1 MVGAVL
7 SLISAALFGLNNAAT
22 RRGVLTASVLH
33 GMAISVPLGLPVF
46 LLFLPF
52 FGGFSE
58 LFGLSRSAVMWLTA
72 AGIVHFVIGRYGN
85 YRATQALGATLSTPV
100 QQLSILVSLGLAI
113 VFLGEVMTGLK
124 VAGLVLVMIGP
135 GLVLARRKAGKK
147 KATNLAFTPEYGPGF
162 FWGSVCALGY
172 GVSPVMITVAMGDSR
187 SISVALAGIIVSY
200 GAATVVVALM
210 VAIAGGRSYMAG
222 MERGAIGWFLV
233 STVAVALSQ
242 MLRYM
247 ALAVAPV
254 SVVVPIQR
262 LSVLFR
268 LVFGVLINRDS
279 EVLDGAVIFG
289 IILAV
294 FGAVALAVDTETV
307 RAMVPSVP
315 VWLLETW

>member
-1 MVGAVL
+1 MLGAVL
-7 SLISAALFGLNNAAT
+7 SLISAAFFGLNNAAT
-22 RRGVLTASVLH
+22 RRGVLAASVLQ
-33 GMAISVPLGLPVF
+33 GMAITVPLGLPLF
-46 LLFLPF
+46 LLFLPL

-58 LFGLSRSAVMWLTA
+58 LFGLSRSAVMWLAA

-113 VFLGEVMTGLK
+113 VFLGEVITGLK

-147 KATNLAFTPEYGPGF
+147 MAANLAFTPEYGPGF
-162 FWGSVCALGY
+162 FWGAVCALGY
-172 GVSPVMITVAMGDSR
+172 GVSPVMITVGMGDAR
-187 SISVALAGIIVSY
+187 SIPVALAGIIVSY

-210 VAIAGGRSYMAG
+210 VAIAGGRSYMASVG
-222 MERGAIGWFLV
+222 RGAVGWFLV

-268 LVFGVLINRDS
+268 LIFGALINRDS
-279 EVLDGAVIFG
+279 EVLDGVVIFG

-294 FGAVALAVDTETV
+294 FGTVALAVDTETV
-307 RAMVPSVP
+307 RATVPSVP
-315 VWLLETW
+315 VWMLETW

>member
-1 MVGAVL
+1 MLGAVL
-7 SLISAALFGLNNAAT
+7 SLISAAFFGLNNAAT
-22 RRGVLTASVLH
+22 RRGVLTASVLQ
-33 GMAISVPLGLPVF
+33 GMAITVPLGLPVF

-52 FGGFSE
+52 FGGFTE
-58 LFGLSRSAVMWLTA
+58 LLGLSRSAVVWLAA

-100 QQLSILVSLGLAI
+100 QQLSILVSLALAI
-113 VFLGEVMTGLK
+113 AFLDEVITWLKIFGLT
-124 VAGLVLVMIGP
+124 LIMIGP
-135 GLVLARRKAGKK
+135 ALVLARRKAGKK
-147 KATNLAFTPEYGPGF
+147 KAANLAFVPEYGPGF
-162 FWGSVCALGY
+162 FWGAVCAVGY
-172 GVSPVMITVAMGDSR
+172 GVSPVMITIGMGDAR
-187 SISVALAGIIVSY
+187 SIPVALAGIIVSY
-200 GAATVVVALM
+200 AAATVVVALM
-210 VAIAGGRSYMAG
+210 VAVAGGRGYMAG
-222 MERGAIGWFLV
+222 MGRGAIGWFLV

-268 LVFGVLINRDS
+268 LIFGALINRDS

-294 FGAVALAVDTETV
+294 FGAAALAVDTEAV
-307 RAMVPSVP
+307 RGLVEGLPD
-315 VWLLETW
+315 WLTREW